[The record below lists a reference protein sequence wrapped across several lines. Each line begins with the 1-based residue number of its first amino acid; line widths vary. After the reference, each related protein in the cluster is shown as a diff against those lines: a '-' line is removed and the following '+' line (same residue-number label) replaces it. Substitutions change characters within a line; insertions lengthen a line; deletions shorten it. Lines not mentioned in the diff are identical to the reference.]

1 MILVVG
7 CGFLGSYIAKYAV
20 ENTDETV
27 VATVRDLNNLPNI
40 EGVQFLKCD
49 VTNEDDIK
57 NLYEKTKENDLT
69 VFYLAACHNVDFVYE
84 NPQKARKVNVYALK
98 NFLGTMTNVKKLFF
112 ASTDCAYGENG
123 EIPLLKET
131 SPLMPVNEYGHQ
143 KVEAEKE
150 VLSKGFTVTRLPF
163 MYGCSMSAKLSFYD
177 NLCKRLEKDEKIEMI
192 DGMYRSV
199 LKYNEAAEFLF
210 KLSEK
215 DNLPQIINV
224 CGSKSLSKYDVGC
237 LIAQEIGA
245 DVNLVKRIS
254 EAEGSKFFKDKRA
267 SVSVMDNGLLK
278 SLLK

>member
-7 CGFLGSYIAKYAV
+7 CGFLGSYIAEYAV
-20 ENTDETV
+20 KNTDETV

-40 EGVQFLKCD
+40 DGVQFEKCD
-49 VTNEDDIK
+49 VTNTDDI
-57 NLYEKTKENDLT
+57 NRLCENTKENDLT
-69 VFYLAACHNVDFVYE
+69 VFYLAACHNVDYVYE
-84 NPQKARKVNVYALK
+84 NPDEAKKINCYALE
-98 NFLGTMTNVKKLFF
+98 NFLNTMTNVKKLFF

-123 EIPLLKET
+123 AIPLLRES
-131 SPLMPVNEYGHQ
+131 SPLKPVNEYGQQ
-143 KVEAEKE
+143 KIEAENI

-163 MYGCSMSAKLSFYD
+163 MFGRSMSSKPSFYD
-177 NLCKRLEKDEKIEMI
+177 NLCKRLENGEKIEMI

-199 LKYNEAAEFLF
+199 LRYSEAAEILV

-224 CGSKSLSKYDVGC
+224 CGSKALSKYDVGC

-245 DVNLVKRIS
+245 EANLVKKIS